1 MNNNLKDKLMLLRQ
15 RVPVGLSDGLLLL
28 EAVDGNLEKAEEQFK
43 AEMIALAVNKTG
55 VTTEVAAS
63 HLIKCNFDITLAIKR
78 IKDELKSIDD
88 ARYTVTELILRDNKN
103 NKEDTLYKIMC
114 AVEERFDLKR
124 DSWLS
129 FDGLKVLPREVYGF
143 MVIMEWLNY
152 EDYEGY
158 DYALSFH
165 LDLVI
170 KHLKDQLVLTDLANS
185 LQQASDLKYVVFAKN
200 ETGKELHNYINAS
213 NELRE
218 HEEYKKCEG
227 FFKSQRPLLL
237 ERLYELVKSNV
248 ALYP

>member
-1 MNNNLKDKLMLLRQ
+1 MLLRQ
-15 RVPVGLSDGLLLL
+15 RIPIGISGGLILLKK
-28 EAVDGNLEKAEEQFK
+28 VNGDLEKAEEQFK
-43 AEMIALAVNKTG
+43 EEMIALAVNKTE
-55 VTTEVAAS
+55 VTSEVATS
-63 HLIKCNFDITLAIKR
+63 HLIKSSFDITLAIKR

-103 NKEDTLYKIMC
+103 NKEDALFKIMHE
-114 AVEERFDLKR
+114 VEEQLNLKR
-124 DSWLS
+124 EFWLS
-129 FDGLKVLPREVYGF
+129 FDSLKALPAEVYSF

-170 KHLKDQLVLTDLANS
+170 KNIKDQLALTGLANS
-185 LQQASDLKYVVFAKN
+185 LQQANDLKDIIYAKN
-200 ETGKELHNYINAS
+200 ETDKDLQRYINAS

-218 HEEYKKCEG
+218 HEEYQKCEE

-237 ERLYELVKSNV
+237 ERLCVLVKSNIG
-248 ALYP
+248 LYP

>member
-1 MNNNLKDKLMLLRQ
+1 MNDKFKDKLMLLRQ
-15 RVPVGLSDGLLLL
+15 RVPVGLRDGLLLL
-28 EAVDGNLEKAEEQFK
+28 EAVGGDLEKAEEQFK
-43 AEMIALAVNKTG
+43 EEMIALAVNKTG
-55 VTTEVAAS
+55 VTTEVATS

-88 ARYTVTELILRDNKN
+88 ARYTVTELILRDSKN
-103 NKEDTLYKIMC
+103 NKERALDKIMC

-124 DSWLS
+124 EFWLL
-129 FDGLKVLPREVYGF
+129 FEDLKVLPGEVYGF
-143 MVIMEWLNY
+143 MVIMEWLSY

-170 KHLKDQLVLTDLANS
+170 NHIKDQVALTDLAES
-185 LQQASDLKYVVFAKN
+185 LQQASDLKAFVFKDFQD
-200 ETGKELHNYINAS
+200 Y

-218 HEEYKKCEG
+218 HEEYKKCEK
-227 FFKSQRPLLL
+227 FFKNQRPLLL
-237 ERLYELVKSNV
+237 ERLCELVKSNV